1 MKAKLFK
8 DMMSGFGE
16 AVKYRRGEKA
26 RLRVARF
33 SSVSP
38 VLKPREIRK
47 VRTTLDLSQ
56 KDFARYL
63 GTSVACIR
71 SWEQGTRRP
80 QSAALRL
87 LAIAKKK
94 PAALL
99 DFVA

>member
-1 MKAKLFK
+1 MKTRLFN
-8 DMMSGFGE
+8 DMMSGFDE

-38 VLKPREIRK
+38 VLKPKEIRK
-47 VRTTLDLSQ
+47 VRTTLGLSQ
-56 KDFARYL
+56 RDFARYL
-63 GTSVACIR
+63 GTSVACVR

-87 LAIAKKK
+87 LTIAKNK

-99 DFVA
+99 AFVA

>member
-8 DMMSGFGE
+8 DMMSGFDE

-26 RLRVARF
+26 RLRVAHF

-38 VLKPREIRK
+38 VLKPKEIRK
-47 VRTTLDLSQ
+47 VRTTLGLSQ
-56 KDFARYL
+56 REFARYL
-63 GTSVACIR
+63 GTSVACVR

-87 LAIAKKK
+87 LTIARKN

-99 DFVA
+99 EFVA

>member
-8 DMMSGFGE
+8 DMMSGFDE

-26 RLRVARF
+26 RLRVARL

-38 VLKPREIRK
+38 LLKPKEIRK
-47 VRTTLDLSQ
+47 VRIILGLSQ
-56 KDFARYL
+56 RDFARYL

-87 LAIAKKK
+87 LAIAKKN

-99 DFVA
+99 EFVA

>member
-8 DMMSGFGE
+8 DIISGFDE
-16 AVKYRRGEKA
+16 ALKFRRGEKA
-26 RLRVARF
+26 GLRVARF
-33 SSVSP
+33 SWLSP
-38 VLKPREIRK
+38 VLKPKEIRK
-47 VRTTLDLSQ
+47 VRTTLGLSQ
-56 KDFARYL
+56 RDFARFL
-63 GTSVACIR
+63 GTSVASVR

-99 DFVA
+99 ELVA

>member
-16 AVKYRRGEKA
+16 AAKYRRGEKA

-33 SSVSP
+33 SSLSP
-38 VLKPREIRK
+38 DLKPKEIRK
-47 VRTTLDLSQ
+47 VRTMLGLSQ
-56 KDFARYL
+56 RDFARYL

-71 SWEQGTRRP
+71 SWEQGTPRP

-87 LAIAKKK
+87 LAIARKK

>member
-1 MKAKLFK
+1 MKAELFK
-8 DMMSGFGE
+8 DIMSGFDE
-16 AVKYRRGEKA
+16 AVKYRRGEKV

-38 VLKPREIRK
+38 VLKPKEIRK
-47 VRTTLDLSQ
+47 VRTTLCLSQ
-56 KDFARYL
+56 RDFARYL
-63 GTSVACIR
+63 GTSVASVR

-80 QSAALRL
+80 QSTALRL

-99 DFVA
+99 ELVA

>member
-1 MKAKLFK
+1 MKAEPFE
-8 DMMSGFGE
+8 DMMSGFDE
-16 AVKYRRGEKA
+16 AVKYRRGEKV

-38 VLKPREIRK
+38 VLKPKEIRK
-47 VRTTLDLSQ
+47 VRTTLGLSQ
-56 KDFARYL
+56 RDFARYL
-63 GTSVACIR
+63 GTSLASVR

-99 DFVA
+99 DLVA